1 MIGSLEVMLW
11 ALVKKGVP
19 LKYIKFIWFPITIG
33 LYQGSSLSSYLFAL
47 VMDELTK
54 LIQKEVP
61 WFMLFADQEQE
72 LLISWINNS

>member
-1 MIGSLEVMLW
+1 MRIGGGITS
-11 ALVKKGVP
+11 
-19 LKYIKFIWFPITIG
+19 WFPITIG
-33 LYQGSSLSSYLFAL
+33 LYQGSSLSSYLFAF

-54 LIQKEVP
+54 SIQKEVP